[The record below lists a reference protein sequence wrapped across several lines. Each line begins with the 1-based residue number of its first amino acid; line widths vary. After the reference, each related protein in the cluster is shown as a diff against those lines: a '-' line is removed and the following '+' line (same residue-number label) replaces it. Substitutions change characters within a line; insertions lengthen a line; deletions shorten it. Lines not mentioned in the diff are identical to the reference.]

1 MPIPNM
7 KEIASGEVFKNFYR
21 DNFIYVD
28 KTEKVLAMIKKGRA
42 FLSRPRRFGKS
53 TILDT
58 IGTLFE
64 RGVEPYFKDTWIY
77 DKWNSPTYPVLR
89 LNFLEFD
96 VADYEVFAE
105 QFIYAITDFAEQLQ
119 LSTYKVRNTPSDAL
133 LALLS
138 ALRNTD
144 KEIVILI
151 DEYDRQLCANINNEP
166 LYEKFGQ
173 AIQNLCAVMKGK
185 AQIRFLG
192 ITGVTRLKDASIF
205 SVGSDIVDI
214 SFDSS
219 VASIAGFTKD
229 EIRNYYHDYLV
240 LAASLEKQV
249 AIEKVTD
256 ADTEA
261 VLEKMA
267 AEYDGY
273 SFDKSNKVRVF
284 NTWSVNRFFSNVIS
298 EKEVFYGDY
307 WYDNGGMPSIL
318 ANYLKNRS
326 LDIERLA
333 AGNIKVNYDDFR
345 NPVSLL
351 GMDENILMSQTGYLT
366 LRSEINPLS
375 GEIALGIP
383 DNEVRRSL
391 FRLLTLN
398 TFGVPPVIN
407 KEARVILEH
416 GKSEAIVGELNTIL
430 NSISYDHH
438 PLTSETVVRNCL
450 HCFMMGCGL
459 NAMAE
464 AHSANGRSDLRI
476 DFNARRLVFE
486 FKYGTSD
493 TDCSVQ
499 LAAAASQMRNNNYGD
514 VLPRKEETVC
524 IALVFDGNERKFT
537 HWQEV

>member
-1 MPIPNM
+1 M
-7 KEIASGEVFKNFYR
+7 
-21 DNFIYVD
+21 
-28 KTEKVLAMIKKGRA
+28 
-42 FLSRPRRFGKS
+42 
-53 TILDT
+53 
-58 IGTLFE
+58 
-64 RGVEPYFKDTWIY
+64 
-77 DKWNSPTYPVLR
+77 
-89 LNFLEFD
+89 
-96 VADYEVFAE
+96 
-105 QFIYAITDFAEQLQ
+105 
-119 LSTYKVRNTPSDAL
+119 
-133 LALLS
+133 
-138 ALRNTD
+138 
-144 KEIVILI
+144 I

-166 LYEKFGQ
+166 LYEKFRQ

-229 EIRNYYHDYLV
+229 EIRNYYHDYLL

-407 KEARVILEH
+407 KESRVILEH

-430 NSISYDHH
+430 T
-438 PLTSETVVRNCL
+438 LT
-450 HCFMMGCGL
+450 F
-459 NAMAE
+459 
-464 AHSANGRSDLRI
+464 
-476 DFNARRLVFE
+476 
-486 FKYGTSD
+486 
-493 TDCSVQ
+493 
-499 LAAAASQMRNNNYGD
+499 
-514 VLPRKEETVC
+514 
-524 IALVFDGNERKFT
+524 
-537 HWQEV
+537 